1 MNLAQNLVYYRYKT
15 EHGVMS
21 GHSKWAKIKRG
32 KASEDAKRGAVFTRL
47 GNAIAVAAKG
57 GGDPDLNPTLALA
70 VEKAKAAN
78 MPGANIERSIK
89 RGTGELGGDTILEYT
104 YEGYGPGGVAVIV
117 EAASDNKNRISS
129 EVRTAFNKKGGNL
142 AESGAVAF
150 QFTRKGVIRVKFSG
164 DPDEAI
170 LTVLDAGADDAVED
184 EGELIVYTDMKQL
197 HAVRSAL
204 IDAGLEVIEAD
215 LQYVPNEVMKIDDPK
230 QAQKVINLME
240 ALEEIDDITNTFS
253 NFDIDESVM
262 NQL

>member
-1 MNLAQNLVYYRYKT
+1 MA
-15 EHGVMS
+15 

-32 KASEDAKRGAVFTRL
+32 KAVEDAKRGAVFTRL

-70 VEKAKAAN
+70 IEKAKAAN

-89 RGTGELGGDTILEYT
+89 RGTGELGGDAIVEYT

-117 EAASDNKNRISS
+117 EAASDNRNRISA

-150 QFTRKGVIRVKFSG
+150 QFSRKGVIRVKFDG
-164 DPDEAI
+164 DADDAI
-170 LTVLDAGADDAVED
+170 LTVLDAGAEDATEDD
-184 EGELIVYTDMKQL
+184 GELIVYTDMKLL
-197 HAVRSAL
+197 HTVRQAL
-204 IDAGLEVIEAD
+204 VDAGLEVVEAE
-215 LQYVPNEVMKIDDPK
+215 LQYVPNEVMKIDDPT
-230 QAQKVINLME
+230 QARKIINLME

-253 NFDIDESVM
+253 NFDIDENVM
-262 NQL
+262 EQL

>member
-1 MNLAQNLVYYRYKT
+1 
-15 EHGVMS
+15 MS

-32 KASEDAKRGAVFTRL
+32 KASEDAKRGAIFTRL

-57 GGDPDLNPTLALA
+57 GGDPNMNPSLALA

-78 MPGANIERSIK
+78 MPNVNIERSIK
-89 RGTGELGGDTILEYT
+89 RGTGELGGEAIQEYM
-104 YEGYGPGGVAVIV
+104 YEGYGPGGVAIIV

-129 EVRTAFNKKGGNL
+129 EVRTAFSKKGGNL

-170 LTVLDAGADDAVED
+170 LTVLDAGAEDAVEED
-184 EGELIVYTDMKQL
+184 GELIVYTEMKQL
-197 HAVRSAL
+197 HAVREAL
-204 IDAGLEVIEAD
+204 KNSGLEVIEAE
-215 LQYVPNEVMKIDDPK
+215 LQYVPNEVMKIEDPTK
-230 QAQKVINLME
+230 AKKILNLMD
-240 ALEEIDDITNTFS
+240 ALEEVEDITNTFS
-253 NFDIDESVM
+253 NFDIDESIM

>member
-1 MNLAQNLVYYRYKT
+1 MA
-15 EHGVMS
+15 

-32 KASEDAKRGAVFTRL
+32 KAVEDAKRGAVFTRL

-70 VEKAKAAN
+70 IEKAKAAN

-89 RGTGELGGDTILEYT
+89 RGTGELGGDAIVEYT

-117 EAASDNKNRISS
+117 EAASDNRNRISA

-150 QFTRKGVIRVKFSG
+150 QFSRKGVIRVKFDG
-164 DPDEAI
+164 DADDAI
-170 LTVLDAGADDAVED
+170 LTVLEAGAEDATEDD
-184 EGELIVYTDMKQL
+184 GELIVYTDMKLL
-197 HAVRSAL
+197 HTVRQAL
-204 IDAGLEVIEAD
+204 VDAGLEVIEAE
-215 LQYVPNEVMKIDDPK
+215 LQYVPNEVMKIDDPT
-230 QAQKVINLME
+230 QARKIINLME

-262 NQL
+262 EKL